1 MKLTK
6 LLKNTV
12 TITLIGT
19 SAIGVYAVIKTKEIL
34 IDMTEIIG
42 ELRKKASELSFDIN
56 LLSGQIGKNT
66 Q

>member
-6 LLKNTV
+6 LIKNTV
-12 TITLIGT
+12 TLTLIGT
-19 SAIGVYAVIKTKEIL
+19 SAMGVYAVIKTKELL

-42 ELRKKASELSFDIN
+42 ELREKASELSFNIN
-56 LLSGQIGKNT
+56 LFYGQIGKNT

>member
-6 LLKNTV
+6 LIKNTA
-12 TITLIGT
+12 TLTLIGT
-19 SAIGVYAVIKTKEIL
+19 SAMGVYAVIKTKELL

-42 ELRKKASELSFDIN
+42 ELREKASELSFNIN
-56 LLSGQIGKNT
+56 LFYGQIGKNT